1 MDGKRKISPKEDFR
15 DWIVDNWEAVEDE
28 IAKSIDATAEEYSV
42 NGEKFNI
49 KDSVDSDNLL
59 EEISRNI
66 KQGLLNAIDTYKESE
81 NK

>member
-28 IAKSIDATAEEYSV
+28 IAKAINNIAKEYSV
-42 NGEKFNI
+42 NGENFNI
-49 KDSVDSDNLL
+49 EDSADSDNLL

-66 KQGLLNAIDTYKESE
+66 KQGLLNVIDTYKESE